1 MKTLRSH
8 AAGGPET
15 LTLDEIDV
23 PTPGPGQ
30 VLVAVKACAI
40 NFPDTLMIRDLYQ
53 FKPERPYAPGGE
65 ISGVIEALG
74 EGVSGWAIGDRVLA
88 GIGNGGLSEK
98 VCVDAVR
105 LFAVPEGVSFETAAS
120 ILMTYGTTIHG
131 LKDRGHI
138 KPGDTLL
145 ILGAAGGV
153 GLSAVELGKAF
164 GARVVAAVSSEEKA
178 QVAREAG
185 ADEVV
190 IYGHPPFD
198 REQSKTLI
206 DQFKAACGPNGANV
220 IYDIVGGEYSEPAI
234 RSIAWEGRFLV
245 VGFPAG
251 IARLP
256 LNLTLLKS
264 CDVCGVFWGAFVARN
279 PKENAAHV
287 AELFR
292 LLKEGKINPRISA
305 TLPLERGGEAIA
317 LLADRKAIGK
327 VVVTMN
333 G

>member
-1 MKTLRSH
+1 MRALRSH
-8 AAGGPET
+8 AVGGPET
-15 LTLDEIDV
+15 LTLDEIEA

-40 NFPDTLMIRDLYQ
+40 NFPDTLMIRDMYQ
-53 FKPERPYAPGGE
+53 FKPQRPYAPGGE

-74 EGVSGWAIGDRVLA
+74 EGVSGWAVGDKVLS
-88 GIGNGGLSEK
+88 GIGNGGLAEK
-98 VCVDAVR
+98 VAVDAGR
-105 LFAVPEGVSFETAAS
+105 LFRMPDGVGFEAAAS

-131 LKDRGHI
+131 LKDRGHL

-145 ILGAAGGV
+145 VLGAAGGV
-153 GLSAVELGKAF
+153 GLSGVELGKAF

-178 QVAREAG
+178 QAAREAG

-190 IYGHPPFD
+190 IYGRPPFD
-198 REQSKTLI
+198 KDQSKALAE
-206 DQFKAACGPNGANV
+206 QFKAACGPDGANV
-220 IYDIVGGEYSEPAI
+220 IYDIVGGDYSEPAI

-251 IARLP
+251 IAKLP

-264 CDVCGVFWGAFVARN
+264 CDVCGVFWGAFVARD
-279 PKENAAHV
+279 PKANAAHI
-287 AELFR
+287 AELFE
-292 LLKEGKINPRISA
+292 LLAAGKINPRISA

-317 LLADRKAIGK
+317 LLQERKAIGK